1 MSGVFPKCWQ
11 CGLCLVS
18 RRMAVQITSAR
29 ELMELCAER
38 QQNLAEVVAAYA
50 AFRSST
56 TVEAVR
62 ERMRDSLAVMRASV
76 ERGRSDGGHLSRL
89 ISGYGRLFAQAEQE
103 GRLLGGPLFKKSLL
117 YSLSVSQCNASL
129 GRIVACPTAGSCGV
143 VPGALLAAAEE
154 LESSDEAIIDALLV
168 MGGVGVVSASQGP
181 ISGAEGGCQAEC
193 GVASAMA
200 AGAVV
205 YLAGGSPEQV
215 FAAASLALQSHL
227 GLVCDPVA
235 SLVEVPC
242 VTRNASSA
250 AVALAA
256 ANMALAGIPCV
267 VPYDEVVGAM
277 KAIGRA
283 LPESLRETSM
293 GGLAATP
300 TGRRLA
306 REMREK
312 YRL

>member
-1 MSGVFPKCWQ
+1 
-11 CGLCLVS
+11 
-18 RRMAVQITSAR
+18 VQITSAR

>member
-1 MSGVFPKCWQ
+1 M
-11 CGLCLVS
+11 
-18 RRMAVQITSAR
+18 QITSAR

>member
-1 MSGVFPKCWQ
+1 M
-11 CGLCLVS
+11 
-18 RRMAVQITSAR
+18 QITSAGQ
-29 ELMELCAER
+29 LLELCSQGKEK
-38 QQNLAEVVAAYA
+38 LAQVVAEYE
-50 AFRSST
+50 AFRSNTS
-56 TVEAVR
+56 VQAVL
-62 ERMRDSLAVMRASV
+62 ERMGATLEVMRASV
-76 ERGRSDGGHLSRL
+76 EKGREDEGKLSRL
-89 ISGYGRLFAQAEQE
+89 ITGYGRLFARAEQE
-103 GRLLGGPLFKKSLL
+103 GRLLGGSLFKNAVL
-117 YSLSVSQCNASL
+117 YALAVGQYNASL

-154 LESSDEAIIDALLV
+154 LGSGDQELIDALLV
-168 MGGVGVVSASQGP
+168 MGGVGIVSAAQGP

-205 YLAGGSPEQV
+205 DLAGGSPEQV

-227 GLVCDPVA
+227 GLVCDPLA

-242 VTRNASSA
+242 VTRNATSA
-250 AVALAA
+250 VTALAA
-256 ANMALAGIPCV
+256 ANMALAGIPAV

-283 LPESLRETSM
+283 LPESLRETSL

-306 REMREK
+306 QELREQ

>member
-1 MSGVFPKCWQ
+1 M
-11 CGLCLVS
+11 
-18 RRMAVQITSAR
+18 QITSAR

-277 KAIGRA
+277 KAIGRG

>member
-1 MSGVFPKCWQ
+1 
-11 CGLCLVS
+11 
-18 RRMAVQITSAR
+18 MAVQITSAR

>member
-1 MSGVFPKCWQ
+1 M
-11 CGLCLVS
+11 
-18 RRMAVQITSAR
+18 QITSAR

-89 ISGYGRLFAQAEQE
+89 ISGYGRLFAQAGQE

>member
-1 MSGVFPKCWQ
+1 
-11 CGLCLVS
+11 
-18 RRMAVQITSAR
+18 VQITSAR

-89 ISGYGRLFAQAEQE
+89 ISGYGRLFSQAEQE